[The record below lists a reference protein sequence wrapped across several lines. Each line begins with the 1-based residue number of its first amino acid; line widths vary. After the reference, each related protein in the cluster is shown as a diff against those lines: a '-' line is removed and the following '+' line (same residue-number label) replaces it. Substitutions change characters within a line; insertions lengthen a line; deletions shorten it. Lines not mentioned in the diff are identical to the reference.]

1 MEYAHKKLD
10 NVQIGSISDA
20 EQSHAS
26 STVSTLVIEKC
37 PTSKECAITHS
48 GDTSDNNV
56 DIQNLS
62 EQPTSKIFTLNNEVL
77 SSSKS
82 ILNGNLYDE
91 SLSGPNDLAYDDL
104 VTKDS
109 ENVPLVKNTDTIHL
123 PLESLLSSVKAKV
136 TDPNSDQLEQLT
148 ENLVHPTK
156 CSSPKSP
163 VNKLQTHP
171 TSSKIFR
178 PFESNNKEIQL
189 MHVTSNVVEVDNPRT
204 CTPDKTN
211 KSSLNFVLDK
221 SNKTQNVSLPEQTE
235 ITERLGHYDSRT
247 KACITHDKSEESVS
261 KKAVYNNTIGLACHY
276 LCACCAIKCQGYLN
290 KTHCNIRMENSLL
303 SSSEDILSV
312 VQRQDEAFQMMEE
325 KSNET
330 KVQLDKTPTADKS
343 QHFQVLPC
351 SLSDDTDTN
360 DNVVKSTS
368 NVHDGTSLAW
378 RQSHQKVCQQ
388 ASPAQSVKSDLS
400 RTYTHSATGEQSWP
414 LITASQ
420 ISQECNFDHLS
431 ASIRSID
438 NAQERESES
447 NMVTDEKEDTTDD
460 DNDSL
465 DYYTG
470 VYKKNRRNRTTF
482 SPEQLVELE
491 RLFQAN
497 MYPDCTTREEIANRL
512 GLLEARIQVWFQNR
526 RAKYRKHIK
535 VIAGQTIAPLPG
547 LPPFSSPF
555 EQGRGGPPVP
565 SLFGNVNLNPLSIFQ
580 PNLFNMSL
588 YAHAQTVLRLQTSTK
603 SEQLIHRAASAQLQG
618 IASAAAGKKTMFHV

>member
-10 NVQIGSISDA
+10 NVNMHSISDA
-20 EQSHAS
+20 EQHHAS
-26 STVSTLVIEKC
+26 STISTLVINEC
-37 PTSKECAITHS
+37 TTSKECAITHS

-56 DIQNLS
+56 VIQNLS
-62 EQPTSKIFTLNNEVL
+62 EQPTSKITTLNNEVL

-109 ENVPLVKNTDTIHL
+109 ENVPLVENTEASHL
-123 PLESLLSSVKAKV
+123 PLE
-136 TDPNSDQLEQLT
+136 
-148 ENLVHPTK
+148 
-156 CSSPKSP
+156 
-163 VNKLQTHP
+163 
-171 TSSKIFR
+171 
-178 PFESNNKEIQL
+178 
-189 MHVTSNVVEVDNPRT
+189 
-204 CTPDKTN
+204 
-211 KSSLNFVLDK
+211 
-221 SNKTQNVSLPEQTE
+221 
-235 ITERLGHYDSRT
+235 
-247 KACITHDKSEESVS
+247 
-261 KKAVYNNTIGLACHY
+261 
-276 LCACCAIKCQGYLN
+276 
-290 KTHCNIRMENSLL
+290 
-303 SSSEDILSV
+303 
-312 VQRQDEAFQMMEE
+312 QDEAFQMMEE

-388 ASPAQSVKSDLS
+388 ASLAQSIKSDLS
-400 RTYTHSATGEQSWP
+400 RTCPATKYTHSATGEQSWP
-414 LITASQ
+414 LITGSQ
-420 ISQECNFDHLS
+420 ISQECNFDHLA

-447 NMVTDEKEDTTDD
+447 NMETAEKEDTTDD

-497 MYPDCTTREEIANRL
+497 MYPDCTTREEIAN
-512 GLLEARIQVWFQNR
+512 
-526 RAKYRKHIK
+526 
-535 VIAGQTIAPLPG
+535 
-547 LPPFSSPF
+547 
-555 EQGRGGPPVP
+555 
-565 SLFGNVNLNPLSIFQ
+565 
-580 PNLFNMSL
+580 
-588 YAHAQTVLRLQTSTK
+588 
-603 SEQLIHRAASAQLQG
+603 
-618 IASAAAGKKTMFHV
+618 

>member
-1 MEYAHKKLD
+1 MEYSYKKLD
-10 NVQIGSISDA
+10 NIKMCSISDA
-20 EQSHAS
+20 EQCNAS
-26 STVSTLVIEKC
+26 FSVSTLVIEES

-56 DIQNLS
+56 NIQNLS
-62 EQPTSKIFTLNNEVL
+62 EQSTSEISSLNSQML

-82 ILNGNLYDE
+82 ILNGHLYDE
-91 SLSGPNDLAYDDL
+91 SLSGTNDLAYDDL
-104 VTKDS
+104 VTKDR
-109 ENVPLVKNTDTIHL
+109 ENVPLVENTDASHL
-123 PLESLLSSVKAKV
+123 LLESLISSVKAKV

-156 CSSPKSP
+156 CFSSKSP

-171 TSSKIFR
+171 ISSKIFR

-189 MHVTSNVVEVDNPRT
+189 MHVTSNVVEVDNPRP
-204 CTPDKTN
+204 CTLDTTS

-221 SNKTQNVSLPEQTE
+221 SNKTQNVSSPNQTE
-235 ITERLGHYDSRT
+235 IIERLEHYDSRT
-247 KACITHDKSEESVS
+247 KACITHDKFEESVS
-261 KKAVYNNTIGLACHY
+261 KNVVYNNTIALACHY

-290 KTHCNIRMENSLL
+290 KTHSNIRLENSHL

-312 VQRQDEAFQMMEE
+312 VQRQDEAFQTMEE

-343 QHFQVLPC
+343 QNFQVLPC

-378 RQSHQKVCQQ
+378 YQSHQKVCQQ
-388 ASPAQSVKSDLS
+388 ASPAQYIKSDLS
-400 RTYTHSATGEQSWP
+400 RTCPATKYTHSATGEQSWP

-420 ISQECNFDHLS
+420 ISQECNFDHLA

-447 NMVTDEKEDTTDD
+447 NMVTAEKEDTTDD

-465 DYYTG
+465 DYYTD

-512 GLLEARIQVWFQNR
+512 GLLEARIQV
-526 RAKYRKHIK
+526 
-535 VIAGQTIAPLPG
+535 G
-547 LPPFSSPF
+547 
-555 EQGRGGPPVP
+555 
-565 SLFGNVNLNPLSIFQ
+565 
-580 PNLFNMSL
+580 
-588 YAHAQTVLRLQTSTK
+588 
-603 SEQLIHRAASAQLQG
+603 
-618 IASAAAGKKTMFHV
+618 